1 VDSSVHLLMW
11 QLLAVHQQDVIQI
24 VHSVQA
30 VHHVLEVLQDATTHA
45 VVHRIA

>member
-1 VDSSVHLLMW
+1 MW
-11 QLLAVHQQDVIQI
+11 QLLAVRQQDVIQI

-30 VHHVLEVLQDATTHA
+30 VDHALVEHQDATTHA